1 MRTRIFLGIALAL
14 ALLALVGC
22 QTKVVTSPSGV
33 LNTVTA
39 QGEGK
44 TAAAPDEA
52 QMTFGATVTGTDAKK
67 TLNAA
72 TKASDAIVAALK
84 KAGIDAK
91 DLQTAGVSL
100 YPQQD
105 YREGKAP
112 TITGYQASVQI
123 QVTIKDIAKV
133 GDIINAASDAGATDI
148 GGPNFT
154 LSEDSAARAKAIE
167 QAVADAR
174 KRADVMAKAAGK
186 SLGEVISISEAGVSV
201 PIVYGERA
209 LGAADAAAQVAKI
222 EPGTLDIM
230 ANVTVVFELK

>member
-1 MRTRIFLGIALAL
+1 MRRRILIGIVLAV

-33 LNTVTA
+33 LNTATA

-44 TAAAPDEA
+44 AVAAPDQAE
-52 QMTFGATVTGTDAKK
+52 MYFGATVTGTDAKK
-67 TLNAA
+67 TLDAA
-72 TKASDAIVAALK
+72 TKASNAVIDALK
-84 KAGIDAK
+84 KAGIAEE
-91 DLQTAGVSL
+91 DLQTTGVNL

-112 TITGYQASVQI
+112 TITGYQASI
-123 QVTIKDIAKV
+123 QVRATIKDIAKV

-154 LSEDSAARAKAIE
+154 LSEDSEARDEAIKKA
-167 QAVADAR
+167 VDDAR
-174 KRADVMAKAAGK
+174 KRAKVMAEAAGK
-186 SLGEVISISEAGVSV
+186 TLGDVISVSETGVSV
-201 PIVYGERA
+201 PIIYGDRSVK
-209 LGAADAAAQVAKI
+209 AAEDAETAQI
-222 EPGTLDIM
+222 EPGTLDIT

>member
-1 MRTRIFLGIALAL
+1 MRTRILIGIVLVL

-33 LNTVTA
+33 INTVTA

-44 TAAAPDEA
+44 TAATPDQAE
-52 QMTFGATVTGTDAKK
+52 MTFGATVTGTDAKK
-67 TLNAA
+67 TLAA
-72 TKASDAIVAALK
+72 ASKASDAIVAALK

-112 TITGYQASVQI
+112 TITGYQASIQI
-123 QVTIKDIAKV
+123 RVTIKDIAAV
-133 GDIINAASDAGATDI
+133 GNIINAASAAGATDI
-148 GGPNFT
+148 GGPSFT
-154 LSEDSAARAKAIE
+154 LSRDSDARAQAIE
-167 QAVADAR
+167 QAVADAH
-174 KRADVMAKAAGK
+174 KRAGVMAKAAGK
-186 SLGEVISISEAGVSV
+186 SLGEVISMSEAGVSV
-201 PIVYGERA
+201 PVIYGERA
-209 LGAADAAAQVAKI
+209 LGAADAAAAPKI
-222 EPGTLDIM
+222 EPGTLDIT